1 MGYFSN
7 GVTNYSAGEEQAL
20 RKALTA
26 GYGTDSASFEGG
38 RALIKENCEQETM
51 NVLAMSKDDCKVM
64 SSIKT
69 LKVASTVHEVNLRED
84 EGDYR
89 FLTTVEGGGS
99 PETDQ
104 GLKRKTYEM
113 KFLQTKRRITQQM
126 LISKTF
132 EDALASEKVTAI
144 NTMMKGCE
152 HLCFHGDSSIV
163 PTEFDGFEAQ
173 IRNADSDEQNIVDL
187 RGKLLTTYGEG
198 IFDDASALVYEKGGY
213 LSKALFPPALAGD
226 IKNMFADR
234 LRFVPTD
241 SLGALK
247 QIPDYPTA
255 VGSTIRLAGDGA
267 GADKFYR
274 VKGTVSA
281 QGDSTYRPPA
291 PSAVTAEVTLDADG
305 SEFTDD
311 DAGTY
316 TYVVH
321 AVNNAG
327 ISEGTEADATV
338 AVTAGDSVTIT
349 ITAGSYGTNN
359 APTGYII
366 CRSSADGST
375 VMEMARVAADS
386 DGNATYT
393 DLNEELPGT
402 ASMLLLTEEKIQPIV
417 EFGQLMPITM
427 VPLGR
432 RSMADEFIVGTYGA
446 LELHAPKMCALVKN
460 VGYSAGLYA
469 L

>member
-7 GVTNYSAGEEQAL
+7 GVTNYSANDEAML

-51 NVLAMSKDDCKVM
+51 NVLAMSKEDCKVM

-69 LKVASTVHEVNLRED
+69 LKVASTVHEVNLRDD

-104 GLKRKTYEM
+104 GLKRKAYEM

-132 EDALASEKVTAI
+132 EDALASEKVTAV

-187 RGKLLTTYGEG
+187 RGKLLTTYGEA

-281 QGDSTYRPPA
+281 QGDSTFRPPA

-305 SEFTDD
+305 SEFTED

-321 AVNNAG
+321 AINSAG

-375 VMEMARVAADS
+375 VMEMTRVAADS

-460 VGYSAGLYA
+460 VGYSAGLYS

>member
-1 MGYFSN
+1 MGYFDN
-7 GVTNYSAGEEQAL
+7 RITNYSANDELML

-26 GYGTDSASFEGG
+26 GYGTDSSLFEGG
-38 RALIKENCEQETM
+38 RALIPENCEQETL
-51 NVLAMSKDDCKVM
+51 NVLAMSKEDCKVM

-69 LKVASTVHEVNLRED
+69 QKVASTVHEVNLRND

-89 FLTTVEGGGS
+89 FVTTVEGGAS
-99 PETDQ
+99 PETSQ

-113 KFLQTKRRITQQM
+113 KFLQTRRFITQQM
-126 LISKTF
+126 IVSRTY
-132 EDALASEKVTAI
+132 EDAIASEKVTGV
-144 NTMMKGCE
+144 NSMMKACE
-152 HLCFHGDSSIV
+152 NLCFHGDSSIV

-173 IRNADSDEQNIVDL
+173 IRNADSDEQNILDL
-187 RGKLLTTYGEG
+187 RGQKLTTYGEA

-226 IKNMFADR
+226 IKTLFADR

-274 VKGTVSA
+274 VKGAVTA
-281 QGDSTYRPPA
+281 EGDSTFRPPA
-291 PSAVTAEVTLDADG
+291 PSSVTAEVTNDADG

-321 AVNNAG
+321 AINNAG

-338 AVTAGDSVTIT
+338 AVIAGDSVTIT
-349 ITAGSYGTNN
+349 ITAGSYGSNN

-366 CRSSADGST
+366 CRSSADGTT

-432 RSMADEFIVGTYGA
+432 RTMAEEFIIATYGA